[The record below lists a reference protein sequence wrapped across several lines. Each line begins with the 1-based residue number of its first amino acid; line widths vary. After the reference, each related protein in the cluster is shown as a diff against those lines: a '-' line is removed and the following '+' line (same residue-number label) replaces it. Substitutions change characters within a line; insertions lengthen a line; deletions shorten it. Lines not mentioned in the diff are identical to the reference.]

1 MRGMKKPIIFS
12 VLFLIISS
20 ISSFGEGIWLE
31 ENLDPE
37 TGLRKGVIEVGGR
50 IHHINRNAVLE
61 GANLQGTNLQGADL
75 PGANLKNANLS
86 GANLIGSQA

>member
-12 VLFLIISS
+12 VIFLIISS

-61 GANLQGTNLQGADL
+61 GANLQGADLQGA
-75 PGANLKNANLS
+75 NLINANLS

>member
-1 MRGMKKPIIFS
+1 MKKPIIFS
-12 VLFLIISS
+12 VIFLIISS

-61 GANLQGTNLQGADL
+61 GANLQGADLQGA
-75 PGANLKNANLS
+75 NLINANLS

>member
-1 MRGMKKPIIFS
+1 MKKPIIFS
-12 VLFLIISS
+12 VIFLIISS

-61 GANLQGTNLQGADL
+61 GANLQGADLQGA
-75 PGANLKNANLS
+75 NLINANLS
-86 GANLIGSQA
+86 GANLIESQA